1 MATEALLLILTQI
14 FPRGNAVYLQGMTLV
29 FSVKQRKKKKGERY
43 LLMSFRL
50 VVSELDAFIVVD
62 FQNY

>member
-29 FSVKQRKKKKGERY
+29 FSVKQRKKKGERY

-50 VVSELDAFIVVD
+50 VVSELDAFIVVN